1 MRAII
6 LSAGQGTR
14 LMPLTEERPKC
25 LLPVWRGET
34 LLDLQLEALAAVGI
48 RDVTVMTGFG
58 AEHVDEHLSQR
69 RGRDE
74 ASGLRVRSFF
84 NRYFDEADNLFT
96 CWLARSRM
104 CAPFV
109 LLNGDT
115 LFEVAVLEH
124 LLASP
129 PALLTLAVN
138 QKACYDADDMKVS
151 LSGRRLLAVSKT
163 LSLAEVDAESIGLM
177 VFRGQ
182 GPELFRNIL
191 AKSLCEA
198 DAMRAWYLSAVD
210 RLAQT
215 NRIETAPIT
224 GLHWWEVDTRED
236 LEAVRREFA
245 LMVEPGEKAA
255 WPVGAFPTSGKGEA
269 ALRAEG
275 QGTIEVASAS
285 A

>member
-1 MRAII
+1 MKAII

-25 LLPVWRGET
+25 LLTVWRGET

-58 AEHVDEHLSQR
+58 AAHVDEHLSQR
-69 RGRDE
+69 RARDE

-96 CWLARSRM
+96 CWVARSRM

-115 LFEVAVLEH
+115 VFEVAVLER

-129 PALLTLAVN
+129 PSLLTLAVN
-138 QKACYDADDMKVS
+138 QKASYDADDMKVS
-151 LSGRRLLAVSKT
+151 RSGSRLLAVSKT
-163 LSLAEVDAESIGLM
+163 LPLAEVDAESIGLM

-182 GPELFRNIL
+182 GPKLFRSIL
-191 AKSLCEA
+191 AK
-198 DAMRAWYLSAVD
+198 AMREPNARRAWYLSAVAS
-210 RLAQT
+210 LAST
-215 NRIETAPIT
+215 TRVGTAAIT
-224 GLHWWEVDTRED
+224 GLRWWEVDTRED

-245 LMVEPGEKAA
+245 LVAGPGETTGRSS
-255 WPVGAFPTSGKGEA
+255 GAFYAFARGEA
-269 ALRAEG
+269 DLRVEG
-275 QGTIEVASAS
+275 RGPIEVASAI